1 MVTRIVIG
9 IKVYTCPAYRFS
21 QVRSFRCE
29 QFCTGTVP
37 YFLMAVQAV
46 HCVSLEIGR
55 YCTCAASGTDLC
67 TYLVGSYLYT

>member
-1 MVTRIVIG
+1 MVTRILIG
-9 IKVYTCPAYRFS
+9 IKVYTCTAYRVS

-46 HCVSLEIGR
+46 HCVSLEIG
-55 YCTCAASGTDLC
+55 TVGTVPVLPQVQIYVP
-67 TYLVGSYLYT
+67 T

>member
-9 IKVYTCPAYRFS
+9 IKVYTCTAYRVS

-37 YFLMAVQAV
+37 YFFD
-46 HCVSLEIGR
+46 G
-55 YCTCAASGTDLC
+55 CASRALRKLGDR
-67 TYLVGSYLYT
+67 